1 MSDDESF
8 DIDPAIAEAMG
19 FSGFGMQPGKKRKF
33 DTNDGFV
40 DPSAKK
46 QATPPNGTG
55 IGKGANNMPLGIRTA
70 REPTSMDNATTPSTL
85 HGDTRSTRAAPE
97 SKPVPGPL
105 SEPELTGQARME
117 ALRKGLKNEK
127 GDMVYF
133 LPSFIADPWEGLQ
146 PQ

>member
-1 MSDDESF
+1 MAEDDDF

-19 FSGFGMQPGKKRKF
+19 FSGFGMQMGKKRKF

-46 QATPPNGTG
+46 QATPPAQ
-55 IGKGANNMPLGIRTA
+55 GKGANNMPLGIRTA
-70 REPTSMDNATTPSTL
+70 RGTTSSGDFATPDASGDGAKST
-85 HGDTRSTRAAPE
+85 HAVPKSP
-97 SKPVPGPL
+97 PPPGPPL
-105 SEPELTGQARME
+105 DTELTGQARLD

-127 GDMVYF
+127 GDLAYF
-133 LPSFIADPWEGLQ
+133 LPSFIADPWEGLK